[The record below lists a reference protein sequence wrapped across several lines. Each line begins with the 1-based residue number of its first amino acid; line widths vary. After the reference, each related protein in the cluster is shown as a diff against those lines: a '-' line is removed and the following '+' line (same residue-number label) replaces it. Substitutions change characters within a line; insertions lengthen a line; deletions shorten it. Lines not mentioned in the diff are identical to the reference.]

1 MTTYFED
8 VAVGHTGIR
17 AKFSCFY
24 GKEAAVGCGRS
35 GVAPGSL
42 ALTLPDTGRD
52 VGVIFNVSLRAVD
65 TERDI
70 ELTERNRQPIGSGHA
85 LGRPSGHVNRQGAV
99 GIILQPRRVTGYG
112 AKRAR
117 KCRCPPAPR
126 SDAWASIDVVAA
138 ITIKLPYSHC
148 MLDRWQGTVG

>member
-1 MTTYFED
+1 M
-8 VAVGHTGIR
+8 
-17 AKFSCFY
+17 

-99 GIILQPRRVTGYG
+99 GIILHVTGYG

-117 KCRCPPAPR
+117 KCRFPAAPR
-126 SDAWASIDVVAA
+126 SD
-138 ITIKLPYSHC
+138 
-148 MLDRWQGTVG
+148 